1 MKKIAAVDPGV
12 SGSIVIM
19 DSDGAYIAH
28 IIMPTL
34 KIGTKNR
41 VNGAALAGFISFY
54 ELSHCYL
61 EKVQAMPGQGVS
73 SMFSFGHSAGLIEG
87 IFTGAGIP
95 LTLVTPQKWK
105 KHAGLIGSEKDAAR
119 SRAAHLYPMI
129 RDLDLKGKGQAIAD
143 ALMIGRCGLEI

>member
-1 MKKIAAVDPGV
+1 MNIAAVDPGV
-12 SGSIVIM
+12 SGSIVVL
-19 DSDGAYIAH
+19 DKTGSYVAH
-28 IIMPTL
+28 MIMPTL

-41 VNGAALAGFISFY
+41 VNGAALAAFLSQF
-54 ELSHCYL
+54 ELTHCYL

-87 IFTGAGIP
+87 VFVGAGIP

-105 KHAGLIGSEKDAAR
+105 KYAGLIGTEKDAAR

-143 ALMIGRCGLEI
+143 ALMIGRCGLGV